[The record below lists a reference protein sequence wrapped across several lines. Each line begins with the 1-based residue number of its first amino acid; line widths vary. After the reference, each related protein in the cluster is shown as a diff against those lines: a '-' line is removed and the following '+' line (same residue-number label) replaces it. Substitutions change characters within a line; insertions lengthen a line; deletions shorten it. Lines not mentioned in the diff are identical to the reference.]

1 MEAAGKFS
9 SNGSLMG
16 AIGYSPRH
24 GRPFGIIPTTIEQV
38 VASREIGVS
47 SRIILHFQRSSI
59 SRQFSS
65 MLHSPL
71 FPIPLFSLQKRAL
84 LFIMERA
91 ASSSR
96 LWRTQFMMASY
107 LLFITCS
114 VLCIV
119 FEFCKYKLMMPKQQR
134 CSTRRRRVLISA
146 GLVVL
151 AALHSMNQMTANFAE
166 SRVIDANAQRSFL
179 AVQHETIPLNRDRG
193 PINAADVESITHV
206 PDTATILVRLKR
218 NRTSCAEPQLIGRL
232 SGIHLSKVKWSYEEL
247 THHDVIVGHYSV
259 PAPGPYFIEIIVTM
273 CERLDINTDAKNAC
287 LVNPSQH
294 RITHDNATIAALYTV
309 NSTDKTNDTTTIGIW
324 YHHLHF
330 LRNHKLQPLH
340 TRYQPQ
346 GCRHPKTHM
355 TNRCRVP
362 TNTA

>member
-1 MEAAGKFS
+1 
-9 SNGSLMG
+9 
-16 AIGYSPRH
+16 
-24 GRPFGIIPTTIEQV
+24 
-38 VASREIGVS
+38 
-47 SRIILHFQRSSI
+47 
-59 SRQFSS
+59 
-65 MLHSPL
+65 
-71 FPIPLFSLQKRAL
+71 
-84 LFIMERA
+84 
-91 ASSSR
+91 
-96 LWRTQFMMASY
+96 
-107 LLFITCS
+107 
-114 VLCIV
+114 
-119 FEFCKYKLMMPKQQR
+119 
-134 CSTRRRRVLISA
+134 
-146 GLVVL
+146 
-151 AALHSMNQMTANFAE
+151 MNQMTANFAE
-166 SRVIDANAQRSFL
+166 SRMINANAQRSFL

-232 SGIHLSKVKWSYEEL
+232 SGTHLSKVKWSYEEL

-273 CERLDINTDAKNAC
+273 CQRLDINTDAKNEC

-294 RITHDNATIAALYTV
+294 RITHDNATIGALSNV
-309 NSTDKTNDTTTIGIW
+309 NNTDEAKDTTTIGIW

-355 TNRCRVP
+355 TNRCRIP
-362 TNTA
+362 TNTARFDPYQFQFYNPFNLTQELESKEATVLCYVGASHSGVLMQFSRIILKRMEIQSNNITVLQKDYQYVANLTEDAMVDVKESCDKAVIGIGQWDASRYGGDPTSFVEFRRLLREAMRVFVMPLLDARVDVYFRNMQ